1 MNYLDFYLLHGG
13 TIEDNTEETI
23 DAFEYLKKDGLI
35 RSYGISSI
43 RPNVINKFIKLSNI
57 DVVMMQYS
65 LLDRR
70 PEYELLDQL
79 NQNDISVFAR
89 GSLAYGIVSDSFT
102 NLKNR
107 VDLLCYYKDD
117 INDIMNNIQ

>member
-1 MNYLDFYLLHGG
+1 M
-13 TIEDNTEETI
+13 
-23 DAFEYLKKDGLI
+23 
-35 RSYGISSI
+35 SYGISSI

-79 NQNDISVFAR
+79 NQNDISVFER
-89 GSLAYGIVSDSFT
+89 GSLAKGILNDSST
-102 NLKNR
+102 QIKTIEDYLSY
-107 VDLLCYYKDD
+107 DTHQ
-117 INDIMNNIQ
+117 INQSINNINASLHQSIKHIALQFN